1 MKNQSITFSFV
12 LGIILVLFSGCDFLD
27 KQPTE
32 RLTLDKVFADDIE
45 TKRYLWNVYS
55 YIPDESNVW
64 AGTPWVG
71 SADEADMTW
80 ERAGYDTYLV
90 NQGNYSPT
98 TYYYQNWGYYYEGIR
113 SASVFMNRV
122 GENPELTETQITRFT
137 AEARFLRAYFYYLLL
152 RQYGPVV
159 IMEEVLPVDAPA
171 EALQI
176 PRSSFDECVNY
187 IVQEL
192 GTATQNLPLEIIND
206 NWLGRATKGAA
217 MAVKST
223 VLLYAASPLYNGNED
238 YANFTN
244 QDGTQLMN
252 TTYDETKW
260 KRAADAAKAVIDLNQ
275 YSLYTYGD
283 GSDPYLNY
291 KELFL
296 DKWNEETI
304 WGRSNNGAWNL
315 EIHSAPR
322 SVNGWSGV
330 APTQAQVDAYFMAN
344 GKSIHASGSGYVEE
358 GFSTEDRKYTIAGTW
373 MMYVNREP
381 RFYASITYNGKVWPF
396 SGERVELFAEGSSGS
411 KGSYDH
417 SKTGYLLYKFTNPD
431 SDIVQRN
438 IPHKVWILFRL
449 GEIYLNYAEALNE
462 YNPGHPDIA
471 KYVNLIRNRSGLPDL
486 PANLSQD
493 EMRQAIH
500 HERRVELAFE
510 GHRYFD
516 TRRWKIAPETDAGPF
531 YGMNISAGDSFDDEA
546 FYQRTAY
553 ETRSFESKNYL
564 WPLPQN
570 AVNRNKE
577 LVQNP
582 GW

>member
-1 MKNQSITFSFV
+1 
-12 LGIILVLFSGCDFLD
+12 
-27 KQPTE
+27 
-32 RLTLDKVFADDIE
+32 
-45 TKRYLWNVYS
+45 
-55 YIPDESNVW
+55 
-64 AGTPWVG
+64 
-71 SADEADMTW
+71 
-80 ERAGYDTYLV
+80 
-90 NQGNYSPT
+90 PT

-176 PRSSFDECVNY
+176 PRSSFDEGVNY

-206 NWLGRATKGAA
+206 NWLGRATKVAA

-223 VLLYAASPLYNGNED
+223 VLLYAARTFYNGNED

-304 WGRSNNGAWNL
+304 W
-315 EIHSAPR
+315 
-322 SVNGWSGV
+322 
-330 APTQAQVDAYFMAN
+330 
-344 GKSIHASGSGYVEE
+344 
-358 GFSTEDRKYTIAGTW
+358 
-373 MMYVNREP
+373 
-381 RFYASITYNGKVWPF
+381 
-396 SGERVELFAEGSSGS
+396 
-411 KGSYDH
+411 
-417 SKTGYLLYKFTNPD
+417 
-431 SDIVQRN
+431 
-438 IPHKVWILFRL
+438 
-449 GEIYLNYAEALNE
+449 
-462 YNPGHPDIA
+462 
-471 KYVNLIRNRSGLPDL
+471 
-486 PANLSQD
+486 
-493 EMRQAIH
+493 
-500 HERRVELAFE
+500 
-510 GHRYFD
+510 
-516 TRRWKIAPETDAGPF
+516 
-531 YGMNISAGDSFDDEA
+531 
-546 FYQRTAY
+546 
-553 ETRSFESKNYL
+553 
-564 WPLPQN
+564 
-570 AVNRNKE
+570 
-577 LVQNP
+577 
-582 GW
+582 